1 MKKIP
6 EILYLKSA
14 RNAEHYNL
22 QQSLLEAAPAE
33 FATKFKL
40 TELRDNYAALFDKE
54 DDVYLQ
60 NRAFA
65 DSEEVQASDVE
76 RDGRLSFYNLSLKV
90 KKLSKVKEDEEAVNK
105 LLFVGKPYA
114 RASSKPHAENTA
126 MVDDLVKKLQ
136 SDEYAGYVE
145 KLGLTGAVADLK
157 KANDDFKVV
166 YSRRATE
173 KLTREVGDKLK
184 ELRPQV
190 DAAAAKYFEAINALY
205 LVNDMIEKDTSK
217 AAEIGAVIDAVNAE
231 ILQFS
236 QTLSRRGVGS
246 KTKIEDDRPIIPPD
260 EGGNEPGGG
269 GGGEDDRPVIE

>member
-6 EILYLKSA
+6 SINYLTQA

-22 QQSLLEAAPAE
+22 QQSLLKAAPAE
-33 FATKFKL
+33 FATKYKL
-40 TELRDNYAALFDKE
+40 AELRDIYAALFDKE

-65 DSEEVQASDVE
+65 DSEEVQASDTN
-76 RDGRLSFYNLSLKV
+76 RDGRFSLYNLSLKV
-90 KKLSKVKEDEEAVNK
+90 KKLSNNKEDEEAVNK

-114 RASSKPHAENTA
+114 RASSKPYAENTA
-126 MVDDLVKKLQ
+126 LIDDLVKKLQ

-145 KLGLTGAVADLK
+145 KLGLTAVVADLK
-157 KANDDFKVV
+157 EANDNFAAI
-166 YSRRATE
+166 YSRRASE

-190 DAAAAKYFEAINALY
+190 DTAAANYFEAINALY
-205 LVNDMIEKDTSK
+205 LVNEMIEKDASK
-217 AAEIGAVIDAVNAE
+217 TAEIGAVIDAVNAE

-246 KTKIEDDRPIIPPD
+246 KSKIEDDRPVIPPD

-269 GGGEDDRPVIE
+269 GGEDDRPVIE

>member
-1 MKKIP
+1 MGLTINDF
-6 EILYLKSA
+6 LKFSHG
-14 RNAEHYNL
+14 E
-22 QQSLLEAAPAE
+22 
-33 FATKFKL
+33 T
-40 TELRDNYAALFDKE
+40 
-54 DDVYLQ
+54 
-60 NRAFA
+60 
-65 DSEEVQASDVE
+65 
-76 RDGRLSFYNLSLKV
+76 
-90 KKLSKVKEDEEAVNK
+90 
-105 LLFVGKPYA
+105 
-114 RASSKPHAENTA
+114 
-126 MVDDLVKKLQ
+126 LQ

-157 KANDDFKVV
+157 KANDDFKAV

-190 DAAAAKYFEAINALY
+190 DA
-205 LVNDMIEKDTSK
+205 SK
-217 AAEIGAVIDAVNAE
+217 AAEIGVVIDAVNAE

>member
-6 EILYLKSA
+6 VINYLTQA

-40 TELRDNYAALFDKE
+40 TELRDNYAALFDKQ

-65 DSEEVQASDVE
+65 DSEEVQASDAE
-76 RDGRLSFYNLSLKV
+76 RDSRLSFYTLSLKV
-90 KKLSKVKEDEEAVNK
+90 KKLSKKKEDEEAIKK
-105 LLFVGKPYA
+105 LTFVGKPYA
-114 RASSKPHAENTA
+114 GASSKPYGENTA

-145 KLGLTGAVADLK
+145 KLGLTGAVNDLK
-157 KANDDFKVV
+157 KANDDFKAV

-190 DAAAAKYFEAINALY
+190 DAAAANYFEAINAIY
-205 LVNDMIEKDTSK
+205 LVNDMIEKDASK